1 MVRNIMINGNKLEV
15 PFKFPYTERMKNKK
29 YLIVD
34 LYTGKTSNFDLH
46 EAMEDEGAETP
57 EEFFGPLK
65 KVVSKDGY
73 TSYHAE
79 EVLFIELPA

>member
-1 MVRNIMINGNKLEV
+1 
-15 PFKFPYTERMKNKK
+15 MKNKK
-29 YLIVD
+29 YLEVD
-34 LYTGKTSNFDLH
+34 LYNGRTVDFNLQ
-46 EAMEDEGAETP
+46 EVLEEDGITA
-57 EEFFGPLK
+57 EEFFKGMK